1 MTLLLLVVPS
11 SPVQAQDFTILPIAR
26 FRDPTP
32 NGDLFEST
40 HALSVNDNGQ
50 VAFAALTGA
59 QEGLFL
65 YQQGEIVEIAR
76 GGQPAP
82 GGGEF
87 LAFGYL
93 WLNQQGQIV
102 FSVSLSTGDDGV
114 FLFDGN
120 TIRAIAR
127 SGEAAPGC
135 GPFGSLVLPWL
146 NNEGQT
152 VFIGRVS
159 GRYGTFFYDGSQ
171 VRSVVCPG
179 DPAPGGGTFVSTLM
193 PTLNDWGQMVFE
205 GAVSSPGRAGI
216 FLYEKGDLSQIVR
229 GGDPAPGGETFSG
242 LYVPL
247 INASGQVAFWGSLRT
262 SPETYGAFLFDE
274 GKIRTLVPSYD
285 PETGEEVLL
294 ARPSGGRPFPLYFN
308 DLGQTAFVGGKRF
321 PGEQMFRSG
330 LFYFDGESFKS
341 ILFEGDPM
349 PDPRG
354 YRFLTVFYVDLNSL
368 GQIAFVA
375 GGYGLLGA
383 SGLFLAVPDK

>member
-1 MTLLLLVVPS
+1 MTLLVLSILS
-11 SPVQAQDFTILPIAR
+11 SSVQAQDFTILPIAR
-26 FRDPTP
+26 FEDPAP
-32 NGDLFEST
+32 NGELFDST
-40 HALSVNDNGQ
+40 HALSVNDSGQ

-59 QEGLFL
+59 QGGLFL
-65 YQQGEIVEIAR
+65 YEQGKILAIVR
-76 GGQPAP
+76 QGQPAP

-93 WLNQQGQIV
+93 WLNQRGHIV

-120 TIRAIAR
+120 SIRAIAR

-146 NNEGQT
+146 NNEDQV
-152 VFIGRVS
+152 VFIGRAS
-159 GRYGTFFYDGSQ
+159 GRYGTFFYDGNQ
-171 VRSVVCPG
+171 VLTVACPG

-193 PTLNDWGQMVFE
+193 PTLNDWGQVVFE
-205 GAVSSPGRAGI
+205 GQVSSPGRAGI
-216 FLYEKGDLSQIVR
+216 FLYEKGELRQIVR

-247 INASGQVAFWGSLRT
+247 INASGQVAFVGFLRT
-262 SPETYGAFLFDE
+262 TPETYAAFLFDE

-285 PETGEEVLL
+285 AETGEEVEVGP
-294 ARPSGGRPFPLYFN
+294 PSGARPFPLYFN

-330 LFYFDGESFKS
+330 LFYFDGKIFKT

-354 YRFLTVFYVDLNSL
+354 YTFSTVLFADLNNA

-375 GGYGLLGA
+375 GGYHLLRA
-383 SGLFLAVPDK
+383 NGLFFAVPNQ